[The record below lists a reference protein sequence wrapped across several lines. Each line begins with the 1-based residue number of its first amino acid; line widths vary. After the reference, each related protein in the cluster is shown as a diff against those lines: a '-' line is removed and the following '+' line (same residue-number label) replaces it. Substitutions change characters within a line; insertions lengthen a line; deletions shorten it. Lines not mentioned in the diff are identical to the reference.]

1 MTTSIVCQTS
11 IKTWSEI
18 PFHEMSEAGKLSR
31 ASIVN
36 TLSGDIE
43 GEGVL
48 EYLLAYPKIAGD
60 DVIFTGM
67 ERIVAKMAARDG
79 SFVLRHE
86 GVFSASAGVSGSLT
100 IIEGSGSGDFT
111 GIRGQGQINA
121 KKGEHG
127 AEYNLILE
135 TIV

>member
-11 IKTWSEI
+11 VQTWSEI

-48 EYLLAYPKIAGD
+48 EYLLAYPKIAGG

-100 IIEGSGSGDFT
+100 IIEGSGSG
-111 GIRGQGQINA
+111 ISLASVA
-121 KKGEHG
+121 KARSAPRRVNTVLNITWFWKR
-127 AEYNLILE
+127 
-135 TIV
+135 